1 MWNQPT
7 LEYKQESLGEGAAIF
22 HLSGKLTGTRES
34 YEFLDEARK
43 FLHGGGRKVLLDLAH
58 VDRITSP
65 GVGTLAAIYTAAT
78 RANARLALI
87 AVPNTVRTV
96 LKIVLLWDLL
106 PHFETKEEA
115 MSAKDAP
122 GTAGGQS

>member
-7 LEYKQESLGEGAAIF
+7 LEYKRESLGEGAAIF

-34 YEFLDEARK
+34 YKFLDEVRK
-43 FLHGGGRKVLLDLAH
+43 FLHDGGRKVLLDLAH

-65 GVGTLAAIYTAAT
+65 GVGTIAAIYTAAT
-78 RANARLALI
+78 RANARIALV
-87 AVPNTVRTV
+87 AVPDTVRTV

-115 MSAKDAP
+115 LSASDAP
-122 GTAGGQS
+122 GGDGPQS